1 MQYDVSKCAE
11 RLAVK
16 GWTQQMLATRA
27 KVSGAVVSN
36 FLNGKPVRNHTAKRI
51 ITALGL
57 EMERIVRRRVVA

>member
-1 MQYDVSKCAE
+1 MIYDLNKCAE

-16 GWTQQMLATRA
+16 GWTQQMLAARA

-57 EMERIVRRRVVA
+57 DMQRIVRRVVA